1 MTLLTRGITSSRQ
14 GLSYLDKAIQK
25 SEAADKEFQNNLD
38 TYNDLLSGVKSG
50 GTYLGQS
57 SRNILNEYARAFES
71 AIDSYAA
78 DPSAE
83 NEQRIQ
89 ELKIQTNDFYNRAV
103 AARQNSISQLKGVR
117 ENPSDYSI
125 SLSDAQSRFAEIEDA
140 DPTARFDPETMTMY
154 VGDGRSEMT
163 LGNIG
168 YYNGSD
174 PMFFSKAAQLGAIKA
189 EGEWGASHLEQ
200 FMGMID
206 PNDKEGR
213 EKIIEAFMETARP
226 SSSAYQETAI
236 YNYLQDKK
244 GLDLTQIDNETE
256 LQERIL
262 EVRND
267 ASELTAALRH
277 MGELEYNYMAGA
289 KAAKGIAAA
298 NATFNELFR
307 GDVDSRGDRPGPEP
321 YTYTQTGETGAA
333 ERYSD
338 PFAGVEGVRMLETP
352 LTTDRGEGG
361 IAGLDEYTGAGGFL
375 VGYDVDALG
384 RIVAEVHKEV
394 PDPDDEEKRTYVN
407 EFITLEEGDLYENLR
422 ADLKKKGIFSLL
434 QEQSIARQASHEKAV
449 NDRRIAEAY
458 ANSDLEP
465 PLPELRL
472 TTTPEDVKAATGPSL
487 NQRRRE
493 QRQEEIEDI
502 QDQFNFTGNNAVI
515 VSPTT
520 GRRGFNVS
528 GINKKFV
535 QRLVDEGYSNQEIK
549 DGIEYMQQ
557 NDITV
562 QVSPLR
568 NFFQNLSLPT
578 RFGRVDAGLGGDDMG
593 KAVDEFQEALRKSSP
608 VYEDK
613 YTTDPKPMGSDEEAR
628 RRSRELFGRNFTGSG
643 AVVDTIF
650 EEEGYSADG
659 ILVNVPPTENSGVTI
674 GGLDLGDGA
683 GNIEQKLDILEKYI
697 PEDQMEALK
706 PLAKLTGPQAQAALQ
721 DSLDTGQLKPDTW
734 GFTDNTFKQIQSD
747 FVESNTLP
755 SVTRK
760 LKANGVTDEQINNL
774 PEEVLSAIVSMEF
787 MTPGSQALKAVAKAI
802 KSGNREDW
810 LEAASQYDVYYGGSE
825 SEQRKLEDG
834 TIMQG
839 NIDRAKRAA
848 SAIRSVYS

>member
-1 MTLLTRGITSSRQ
+1 MTLLTRGITSSGQ

-50 GTYLGQS
+50 GTFLGQM
-57 SRNILNEYARAFES
+57 SRNILNEYGNAFES
-71 AIDSYAA
+71 AIDAYAA

-89 ELKIQTNDFYNRAV
+89 DLKIQTQDFYNRAV
-103 AARQNSISQLKGVR
+103 AARKNSITQLGNVR
-117 ENPSDYSI
+117 ANPTEY
-125 SLSDAQSRFAEIEDA
+125 SLSLGDAQSQFAAIEDA
-140 DPTARFDPETMTMY
+140 NVSARFDPATMTMY
-154 VGDGRSEMT
+154 VGDGRSEQSIS
-163 LGNIG
+163 NIG
-168 YYNGSD
+168 YFNGSD
-174 PMFFSKAAQLGAIKA
+174 PMFFSKSAQLGSIKA
-189 EGEWGASHLEQ
+189 EGEWGATHLNQ
-200 FMGMID
+200 FMGMIGTD
-206 PNDKEGR
+206 AGKD
-213 EKIIEAFMETARP
+213 KIIEAFSETARP

-236 YNYLQDKK
+236 YNYLQDVK
-244 GLDLTQIDNETE
+244 GLDLTQIDNEIE
-256 LQERIL
+256 LRDRIL
-262 EVRND
+262 EVKND
-267 ASELTAALRH
+267 GSELTAALKH
-277 MGELEYNYMAGA
+277 MGELEYNYMMGA
-289 KAAKGIAAA
+289 KAAKEIAAA
-298 NATFNELFR
+298 RSTFNELFR

-338 PFAGVEGVRMLETP
+338 PFAGVEGVRMLENP
-352 LTTDRGEGG
+352 LTTDAGEGG
-361 IAGLDEYTGAGGFL
+361 IAGLDEYGDVL

-384 RIVAEVHKEV
+384 RIVVEVHNKV
-394 PDPDDEEKRTYVN
+394 PDPDDEEKETIVK
-407 EFITLEEGDLYENLR
+407 EFHTLEQGDLYNNLR
-422 ADLKKKGIFSLL
+422 ADLKRKGVFSLL
-434 QEQSIARQASHEKAV
+434 QQQSISRQLNHEKTV

-458 ANSDLEP
+458 ANSDVEAP
-465 PLPELRL
+465 SQQFKI

-502 QDQFNFTGNNAVI
+502 QDQFNFTGNNAVL

-520 GRRGFNVS
+520 GARGLNVS
-528 GINKKFV
+528 GMNERFV
-535 QRLVDEGYSNQEIK
+535 QRLVDEGYSNQEIR

-562 QVSPLR
+562 EMSPLR
-568 NFFQNLSLPT
+568 GFFQRLT
-578 RFGRVDAGLGGDDMG
+578 GVGDDMG
-593 KAVDEFQEALRKSSP
+593 KAVEQFQEALRKSSP

-613 YTTDPKPMGSDEEAR
+613 YMTGPKPMGSDEEAR
-628 RRSRELFGRNFTGSG
+628 MRSRELEGRDFTGSG

-706 PLAKLTGPQAQAALQ
+706 PLAKLTGPQAQEALQ

-734 GFTDNTFKQIQSD
+734 GFTDDTFKQIQSD

-760 LKANGVTDEQINNL
+760 LKANGVTEEQINNL